1 MSIWDT
7 EIFKNDAV
15 LDFLDEIDGLDEDQR
30 EEALIDTCQIALSAD
45 DEDEQLT
52 GLAAAVIAAIWAD
65 APFSGSRIVEDYAF
79 IKEGIG
85 DCSEELMEVATEV
98 FDALSGTTRDGTAHL
113 LEDFAEAVE

>member
-7 EIFKNDAV
+7 EVFTNDTV
-15 LDFLDEIDGLDEDQR
+15 LDFLDEVDGLDEDQR

-45 DEDEQLT
+45 DENEQLA
-52 GLAAAVIAAIWAD
+52 GLAAAVIAAIWAG
-65 APFSGSRIVEDYAF
+65 APFSSSRIVEDYAF

-85 DCSEELMEVATEV
+85 EYSEELMETATEV
-98 FDALSGTTRDGTAHL
+98 FDALSGITRDGTSHL